1 MVKSSTVY
9 TKEIL
14 DEFASYLVR
23 KNKSLILIYVCAG
36 IILACSIAMF
46 ILGEIV
52 DGVLYVLLGAFFACY
67 GLILKLIIKQGHK
80 KIYGNYDE
88 FEFDE
93 DFMTIR
99 TYTKT
104 GEQLTAG
111 TINYKNILKLE
122 ENKDKAYIFV
132 SKYNAY
138 IIEKSNFAVGEYEG
152 IIEKIQSKIGSS

>member
-14 DEFASYLVR
+14 DEFASYTIK

-46 ILGEIV
+46 CLGEIV
-52 DGVLYVLLGAFFACY
+52 DGVLYIILGAFFACY

-80 KIYGNYDE
+80 KVYGNYDE
-88 FEFDE
+88 FEFEDE
-93 DFMTIR
+93 FMTIK
-99 TYTKT
+99 TYSKT

-122 ENKDKAYIFV
+122 ENRDKAYIFV

-138 IIEKSNFAVGEYEG
+138 IVEKNNFAVGEYEKVIG
-152 IIEKIQSKIGSS
+152 IIKSKIGSP